1 MKKKNFPV
9 FSLLVLG
16 VIILGCLFGKVLAT
30 GDPFY
35 MNLTEVSL
43 PPGSAHYFGTD
54 TMGRDIYSMI
64 WEGGRVSLY
73 IGILA
78 TAISSVTAIVYGC
91 VSGLVPDW
99 LDDLLMRFTEIILS
113 IPSILLVI
121 FLQALLGEATA
132 TSIAVVIGLTSWMN
146 ISKVVRSEVR
156 QIRNSD
162 FVLASRLAGGKF
174 FYILRKH
181 LFPNFISSTM
191 FMIVTNVSAAIGT
204 EATFCLLYT
213 SFNVLP
219 FELILNFMRE
229 NPHIR
234 VEWNEYSNE
243 EVKSMLE
250 DSRLEYGFIVGKHEG
265 DDMIQRKLDGR
276 EILLLVF
283 EGHPLYEKESVNVE
297 MLREENMILM
307 NEHFHMYHDF
317 ASICCA
323 KGFTPNIIAKT
334 SDGAVLYKLCRQK
347 IGLAVIPEFM
357 LEDFRMEH
365 MRAIPFEEHMTW
377 EVFGVYK
384 EDTKNYETIQQFDCF
399 LKQKV
404 ST

>member
-1 MKKKNFPV
+1 
-9 FSLLVLG
+9 
-16 VIILGCLFGKVLAT
+16 
-30 GDPFY
+30 
-35 MNLTEVSL
+35 MNTKDLKCFEAVYQEKSI
-43 PPGSAHYFGTD
+43 SRAA
-54 TMGRDIYSMI
+54 R
-64 WEGGRVSLY
+64 RLY
-73 IGILA
+73 ITPQGLGKNIRTLEA
-78 TAISSVTAIVYGC
+78 ELETVLFERTKQGVRPTQSADFLYG
-91 VSGLVPDW
+91 
-99 LDDLLMRFTEIILS
+99 RTKKIIQELEE
-113 IPSILLVI
+113 LEN
-121 FLQALLGEATA
+121 G
-132 TSIAVVIGLTSWMN
+132 
-146 ISKVVRSEVR
+146 VR
-156 QIRNSD
+156 QLENRKI
-162 FVLASRLAGGKF
+162 VLR
-174 FYILRKH
+174 
-181 LFPNFISSTM
+181 
-191 FMIVTNVSAAIGT
+191 IGC
-204 EATFCLLYT
+204 ACGV
-213 SFNVLP
+213 FNVLP

-276 EILLLVF
+276 EILLLVY
-283 EGHPLYEKESVNVE
+283 EGHPLYGKESVNVE
-297 MLREENMILM
+297 MLREKNMILM

>member
-1 MKKKNFPV
+1 
-9 FSLLVLG
+9 
-16 VIILGCLFGKVLAT
+16 
-30 GDPFY
+30 
-35 MNLTEVSL
+35 MNTKDLKCFEAVYQEKSIRR
-43 PPGSAHYFGTD
+43 AA
-54 TMGRDIYSMI
+54 R
-64 WEGGRVSLY
+64 RLY
-73 IGILA
+73 ITPQGLGKNIRTLEA
-78 TAISSVTAIVYGC
+78 ELETVLFERTKQGMRPTQSADFLYG
-91 VSGLVPDW
+91 
-99 LDDLLMRFTEIILS
+99 RTKKIIQELEE
-113 IPSILLVI
+113 LEN
-121 FLQALLGEATA
+121 G
-132 TSIAVVIGLTSWMN
+132 
-146 ISKVVRSEVR
+146 VR
-156 QIRNSD
+156 QLENRKI
-162 FVLASRLAGGKF
+162 VLR
-174 FYILRKH
+174 
-181 LFPNFISSTM
+181 
-191 FMIVTNVSAAIGT
+191 IGC
-204 EATFCLLYT
+204 ACGV
-213 SFNVLP
+213 FNVLP

>member
-1 MKKKNFPV
+1 
-9 FSLLVLG
+9 
-16 VIILGCLFGKVLAT
+16 
-30 GDPFY
+30 
-35 MNLTEVSL
+35 MNTKDLKCFEAVYQEKSI
-43 PPGSAHYFGTD
+43 SRAA
-54 TMGRDIYSMI
+54 R
-64 WEGGRVSLY
+64 RLY
-73 IGILA
+73 ITPQGLGKNIRTLEA
-78 TAISSVTAIVYGC
+78 ELETVLFERTKQGMRPTQSADFLYG
-91 VSGLVPDW
+91 
-99 LDDLLMRFTEIILS
+99 RTKKIIQELEE
-113 IPSILLVI
+113 LEN
-121 FLQALLGEATA
+121 G
-132 TSIAVVIGLTSWMN
+132 
-146 ISKVVRSEVR
+146 VR
-156 QIRNSD
+156 QLENRKI
-162 FVLASRLAGGKF
+162 VLR
-174 FYILRKH
+174 
-181 LFPNFISSTM
+181 
-191 FMIVTNVSAAIGT
+191 IGC
-204 EATFCLLYT
+204 ACGV
-213 SFNVLP
+213 FNVLP

-265 DDMIQRKLDGR
+265 DDMIQRKLDGK

>member
-1 MKKKNFPV
+1 
-9 FSLLVLG
+9 
-16 VIILGCLFGKVLAT
+16 
-30 GDPFY
+30 
-35 MNLTEVSL
+35 MNTKDLKCFEAVYQEKSI
-43 PPGSAHYFGTD
+43 SRAA
-54 TMGRDIYSMI
+54 R
-64 WEGGRVSLY
+64 RLY
-73 IGILA
+73 ITPQGLGKNIRTLEA
-78 TAISSVTAIVYGC
+78 ELETVLFERTKQGMRPTQSADFLYG
-91 VSGLVPDW
+91 
-99 LDDLLMRFTEIILS
+99 RTKKIIQELEE
-113 IPSILLVI
+113 LEN
-121 FLQALLGEATA
+121 G
-132 TSIAVVIGLTSWMN
+132 
-146 ISKVVRSEVR
+146 VR
-156 QIRNSD
+156 QLENRKI
-162 FVLASRLAGGKF
+162 VLR
-174 FYILRKH
+174 
-181 LFPNFISSTM
+181 
-191 FMIVTNVSAAIGT
+191 IGC
-204 EATFCLLYT
+204 ACGV
-213 SFNVLP
+213 FNVLP

-347 IGLAVIPEFM
+347 IGLAVIPAFM

>member
-1 MKKKNFPV
+1 
-9 FSLLVLG
+9 
-16 VIILGCLFGKVLAT
+16 
-30 GDPFY
+30 
-35 MNLTEVSL
+35 MNTKDLKCFEAVYQEKSI
-43 PPGSAHYFGTD
+43 SRAA
-54 TMGRDIYSMI
+54 R
-64 WEGGRVSLY
+64 RLY
-73 IGILA
+73 ITPQGLGKNIRTLEA
-78 TAISSVTAIVYGC
+78 ELETVLFERTKQGMRPTQSADFLYG
-91 VSGLVPDW
+91 
-99 LDDLLMRFTEIILS
+99 RTKKIIQELEE
-113 IPSILLVI
+113 LEN
-121 FLQALLGEATA
+121 G
-132 TSIAVVIGLTSWMN
+132 
-146 ISKVVRSEVR
+146 VR
-156 QIRNSD
+156 QLENRKI
-162 FVLASRLAGGKF
+162 VLR
-174 FYILRKH
+174 
-181 LFPNFISSTM
+181 
-191 FMIVTNVSAAIGT
+191 IGC
-204 EATFCLLYT
+204 ACGV
-213 SFNVLP
+213 FNVLP

-265 DDMIQRKLDGR
+265 DAMIQRKLDGR

>member
-1 MKKKNFPV
+1 
-9 FSLLVLG
+9 
-16 VIILGCLFGKVLAT
+16 
-30 GDPFY
+30 
-35 MNLTEVSL
+35 MNTKDLKCFEAVYQEKSI
-43 PPGSAHYFGTD
+43 SRAA
-54 TMGRDIYSMI
+54 GR
-64 WEGGRVSLY
+64 LY
-73 IGILA
+73 ITPQGLGKNIRTLEA
-78 TAISSVTAIVYGC
+78 ELETVLFERTKQGMRPTQSADFLYG
-91 VSGLVPDW
+91 
-99 LDDLLMRFTEIILS
+99 RTKKIIQELEE
-113 IPSILLVI
+113 LEN
-121 FLQALLGEATA
+121 G
-132 TSIAVVIGLTSWMN
+132 
-146 ISKVVRSEVR
+146 VR
-156 QIRNSD
+156 QLENRKI
-162 FVLASRLAGGKF
+162 VLR
-174 FYILRKH
+174 
-181 LFPNFISSTM
+181 
-191 FMIVTNVSAAIGT
+191 IGC
-204 EATFCLLYT
+204 ACGV
-213 SFNVLP
+213 FNVLP

-276 EILLLVF
+276 EILLLVY

>member
-1 MKKKNFPV
+1 
-9 FSLLVLG
+9 
-16 VIILGCLFGKVLAT
+16 
-30 GDPFY
+30 
-35 MNLTEVSL
+35 MNTKDLKCFEAVYQEKSI
-43 PPGSAHYFGTD
+43 SRAA
-54 TMGRDIYSMI
+54 R
-64 WEGGRVSLY
+64 RLY
-73 IGILA
+73 ITPQGLGKNIRTLEA
-78 TAISSVTAIVYGC
+78 ELENVLFERTKQGMRPTQSADFLYG
-91 VSGLVPDW
+91 
-99 LDDLLMRFTEIILS
+99 RTKKIIQELEE
-113 IPSILLVI
+113 LEN
-121 FLQALLGEATA
+121 G
-132 TSIAVVIGLTSWMN
+132 
-146 ISKVVRSEVR
+146 VR
-156 QIRNSD
+156 QLENRKI
-162 FVLASRLAGGKF
+162 VLR
-174 FYILRKH
+174 
-181 LFPNFISSTM
+181 
-191 FMIVTNVSAAIGT
+191 IGC
-204 EATFCLLYT
+204 ACGV
-213 SFNVLP
+213 FNVLP

-377 EVFGVYK
+377 RCSAFTRKIRKIMRPYSSL
-384 EDTKNYETIQQFDCF
+384 TAF
-399 LKQKV
+399 
-404 ST
+404 

>member
-1 MKKKNFPV
+1 
-9 FSLLVLG
+9 
-16 VIILGCLFGKVLAT
+16 
-30 GDPFY
+30 
-35 MNLTEVSL
+35 MNTKDLKCFEAVYQEKSI
-43 PPGSAHYFGTD
+43 SRAA
-54 TMGRDIYSMI
+54 R
-64 WEGGRVSLY
+64 RLY
-73 IGILA
+73 ITPQGLGKNIRTLEA
-78 TAISSVTAIVYGC
+78 ELETVLFERTKQGMRPTQSADFLYG
-91 VSGLVPDW
+91 
-99 LDDLLMRFTEIILS
+99 RTKKIIQELEE
-113 IPSILLVI
+113 LEN
-121 FLQALLGEATA
+121 G
-132 TSIAVVIGLTSWMN
+132 
-146 ISKVVRSEVR
+146 VR
-156 QIRNSD
+156 QLEKRKI
-162 FVLASRLAGGKF
+162 VLR
-174 FYILRKH
+174 
-181 LFPNFISSTM
+181 
-191 FMIVTNVSAAIGT
+191 IGC
-204 EATFCLLYT
+204 ACGV
-213 SFNVLP
+213 FNVLP

-276 EILLLVF
+276 EILLLVY

>member
-1 MKKKNFPV
+1 
-9 FSLLVLG
+9 
-16 VIILGCLFGKVLAT
+16 
-30 GDPFY
+30 
-35 MNLTEVSL
+35 MNTKDLKCFEAVYQEKSI
-43 PPGSAHYFGTD
+43 SRAA
-54 TMGRDIYSMI
+54 R
-64 WEGGRVSLY
+64 RLY
-73 IGILA
+73 ITPQGLGKNIRTLEA
-78 TAISSVTAIVYGC
+78 ELETVLFERTKQGMRPTQSADFLYG
-91 VSGLVPDW
+91 
-99 LDDLLMRFTEIILS
+99 RTKKIIQELEE
-113 IPSILLVI
+113 LEN
-121 FLQALLGEATA
+121 G
-132 TSIAVVIGLTSWMN
+132 
-146 ISKVVRSEVR
+146 VR
-156 QIRNSD
+156 QLENRKI
-162 FVLASRLAGGKF
+162 VLR
-174 FYILRKH
+174 
-181 LFPNFISSTM
+181 
-191 FMIVTNVSAAIGT
+191 IGC
-204 EATFCLLYT
+204 ACGV
-213 SFNVLP
+213 FNVLP

-276 EILLLVF
+276 EILLLVY

-384 EDTKNYETIQQFDCF
+384 EDTKNYETRQQFDCF

>member
-1 MKKKNFPV
+1 
-9 FSLLVLG
+9 
-16 VIILGCLFGKVLAT
+16 
-30 GDPFY
+30 
-35 MNLTEVSL
+35 
-43 PPGSAHYFGTD
+43 
-54 TMGRDIYSMI
+54 
-64 WEGGRVSLY
+64 
-73 IGILA
+73 
-78 TAISSVTAIVYGC
+78 
-91 VSGLVPDW
+91 
-99 LDDLLMRFTEIILS
+99 
-113 IPSILLVI
+113 
-121 FLQALLGEATA
+121 
-132 TSIAVVIGLTSWMN
+132 
-146 ISKVVRSEVR
+146 
-156 QIRNSD
+156 
-162 FVLASRLAGGKF
+162 
-174 FYILRKH
+174 
-181 LFPNFISSTM
+181 
-191 FMIVTNVSAAIGT
+191 
-204 EATFCLLYT
+204 
-213 SFNVLP
+213 
-219 FELILNFMRE
+219 MRE

-276 EILLLVF
+276 EILLLVY

>member
-1 MKKKNFPV
+1 
-9 FSLLVLG
+9 
-16 VIILGCLFGKVLAT
+16 
-30 GDPFY
+30 
-35 MNLTEVSL
+35 MNTKDLKCFEAVYQEKSI
-43 PPGSAHYFGTD
+43 SRAA
-54 TMGRDIYSMI
+54 R
-64 WEGGRVSLY
+64 RLY
-73 IGILA
+73 ITPQGLGKNIRTLEA
-78 TAISSVTAIVYGC
+78 ELETVLFERTKQGMRPTQSADFLYG
-91 VSGLVPDW
+91 
-99 LDDLLMRFTEIILS
+99 RTKKIIQELEE
-113 IPSILLVI
+113 LEN
-121 FLQALLGEATA
+121 G
-132 TSIAVVIGLTSWMN
+132 
-146 ISKVVRSEVR
+146 VR
-156 QIRNSD
+156 QLENRKI
-162 FVLASRLAGGKF
+162 VLR
-174 FYILRKH
+174 
-181 LFPNFISSTM
+181 
-191 FMIVTNVSAAIGT
+191 IGC
-204 EATFCLLYT
+204 ACGV
-213 SFNVLP
+213 FNVLP

-234 VEWNEYSNE
+234 VEWNESSNE

-276 EILLLVF
+276 EILLLVY

>member
-1 MKKKNFPV
+1 
-9 FSLLVLG
+9 
-16 VIILGCLFGKVLAT
+16 
-30 GDPFY
+30 
-35 MNLTEVSL
+35 MNTKDLKCFEAVYQEKSI
-43 PPGSAHYFGTD
+43 SRAA
-54 TMGRDIYSMI
+54 R
-64 WEGGRVSLY
+64 RLY
-73 IGILA
+73 ITPQGLGKNIRTLEA
-78 TAISSVTAIVYGC
+78 ELETVLFERTKQGMRPTQSADFLYG
-91 VSGLVPDW
+91 
-99 LDDLLMRFTEIILS
+99 RTKKIIQELEE
-113 IPSILLVI
+113 LEN
-121 FLQALLGEATA
+121 G
-132 TSIAVVIGLTSWMN
+132 
-146 ISKVVRSEVR
+146 VR
-156 QIRNSD
+156 QLENRKI
-162 FVLASRLAGGKF
+162 VLR
-174 FYILRKH
+174 
-181 LFPNFISSTM
+181 
-191 FMIVTNVSAAIGT
+191 IGC
-204 EATFCLLYT
+204 ACGV
-213 SFNVLP
+213 FNVLP

-384 EDTKNYETIQQFDCF
+384 EDTKNYATIQQFDCF

>member
-1 MKKKNFPV
+1 
-9 FSLLVLG
+9 
-16 VIILGCLFGKVLAT
+16 
-30 GDPFY
+30 
-35 MNLTEVSL
+35 MNTKDLKCFEAVYQEKSI
-43 PPGSAHYFGTD
+43 SRAA
-54 TMGRDIYSMI
+54 R
-64 WEGGRVSLY
+64 RLY
-73 IGILA
+73 ITPQGLGKNIRTLEA
-78 TAISSVTAIVYGC
+78 ELETVLFERTKQGMRPTQSADFLYG
-91 VSGLVPDW
+91 
-99 LDDLLMRFTEIILS
+99 RTKKIIQELEE
-113 IPSILLVI
+113 LEN
-121 FLQALLGEATA
+121 G
-132 TSIAVVIGLTSWMN
+132 
-146 ISKVVRSEVR
+146 VR
-156 QIRNSD
+156 QLENRKI
-162 FVLASRLAGGKF
+162 VLR
-174 FYILRKH
+174 
-181 LFPNFISSTM
+181 
-191 FMIVTNVSAAIGT
+191 IGC
-204 EATFCLLYT
+204 ACGV
-213 SFNVLP
+213 FNVLP
-219 FELILNFMRE
+219 FE
-229 NPHIR
+229 
-234 VEWNEYSNE
+234 
-243 EVKSMLE
+243 LE

-276 EILLLVF
+276 EILLLVY

>member
-1 MKKKNFPV
+1 
-9 FSLLVLG
+9 
-16 VIILGCLFGKVLAT
+16 
-30 GDPFY
+30 
-35 MNLTEVSL
+35 MNTKDLKCFEAVYQEKSI
-43 PPGSAHYFGTD
+43 SRAA
-54 TMGRDIYSMI
+54 R
-64 WEGGRVSLY
+64 RLY
-73 IGILA
+73 ITPQGLGKNIRTLEA
-78 TAISSVTAIVYGC
+78 ELETVLFERTKQGVRPTQSADFLYG
-91 VSGLVPDW
+91 
-99 LDDLLMRFTEIILS
+99 RTKKIIQELEE
-113 IPSILLVI
+113 LEN
-121 FLQALLGEATA
+121 G
-132 TSIAVVIGLTSWMN
+132 
-146 ISKVVRSEVR
+146 VR
-156 QIRNSD
+156 QLENRKI
-162 FVLASRLAGGKF
+162 VLR
-174 FYILRKH
+174 
-181 LFPNFISSTM
+181 
-191 FMIVTNVSAAIGT
+191 IGC
-204 EATFCLLYT
+204 ACGV
-213 SFNVLP
+213 FNVLP

-276 EILLLVF
+276 EILLLVY
-283 EGHPLYEKESVNVE
+283 EGHPLYGKESVNVE
-297 MLREENMILM
+297 MLREKNMILM

-347 IGLAVIPEFM
+347 IGLAVTPEFM

>member
-1 MKKKNFPV
+1 
-9 FSLLVLG
+9 
-16 VIILGCLFGKVLAT
+16 
-30 GDPFY
+30 
-35 MNLTEVSL
+35 MNTKDLKCFEAGYQEKSI
-43 PPGSAHYFGTD
+43 SRAA
-54 TMGRDIYSMI
+54 R
-64 WEGGRVSLY
+64 RLY
-73 IGILA
+73 ITPQGLGKNIRTLEA
-78 TAISSVTAIVYGC
+78 ELETVLFERTKQGMRPTQSADFLYG
-91 VSGLVPDW
+91 
-99 LDDLLMRFTEIILS
+99 RTKKIIQELEE
-113 IPSILLVI
+113 LEN
-121 FLQALLGEATA
+121 G
-132 TSIAVVIGLTSWMN
+132 
-146 ISKVVRSEVR
+146 VR
-156 QIRNSD
+156 QLENRKI
-162 FVLASRLAGGKF
+162 VLR
-174 FYILRKH
+174 
-181 LFPNFISSTM
+181 
-191 FMIVTNVSAAIGT
+191 IGC
-204 EATFCLLYT
+204 ACGV
-213 SFNVLP
+213 FNVLP

-229 NPHIR
+229 NPDIR

-276 EILLLVF
+276 EILLLVY

>member
-1 MKKKNFPV
+1 
-9 FSLLVLG
+9 
-16 VIILGCLFGKVLAT
+16 
-30 GDPFY
+30 
-35 MNLTEVSL
+35 MNTKDLNCFEAVYQEKSI
-43 PPGSAHYFGTD
+43 SRAA
-54 TMGRDIYSMI
+54 R
-64 WEGGRVSLY
+64 RLY
-73 IGILA
+73 ITPQGLGKNIRTLEA
-78 TAISSVTAIVYGC
+78 ELETVLFERTKQGMRPTQSADFLYG
-91 VSGLVPDW
+91 
-99 LDDLLMRFTEIILS
+99 RTKKIIQELEE
-113 IPSILLVI
+113 LEN
-121 FLQALLGEATA
+121 G
-132 TSIAVVIGLTSWMN
+132 
-146 ISKVVRSEVR
+146 VR
-156 QIRNSD
+156 QLENRKI
-162 FVLASRLAGGKF
+162 VLR
-174 FYILRKH
+174 
-181 LFPNFISSTM
+181 
-191 FMIVTNVSAAIGT
+191 IGC
-204 EATFCLLYT
+204 ACGV
-213 SFNVLP
+213 FNVLP

>member
-1 MKKKNFPV
+1 
-9 FSLLVLG
+9 
-16 VIILGCLFGKVLAT
+16 
-30 GDPFY
+30 
-35 MNLTEVSL
+35 MNTKDLKCFEAVYQEKSI
-43 PPGSAHYFGTD
+43 SRAA
-54 TMGRDIYSMI
+54 R
-64 WEGGRVSLY
+64 RLY
-73 IGILA
+73 ITPQGLGKNIRTLEA
-78 TAISSVTAIVYGC
+78 ELETVLFERTKQGMRPTQSADFLYG
-91 VSGLVPDW
+91 
-99 LDDLLMRFTEIILS
+99 RTKKIIQELEE
-113 IPSILLVI
+113 LEN
-121 FLQALLGEATA
+121 G
-132 TSIAVVIGLTSWMN
+132 
-146 ISKVVRSEVR
+146 VR
-156 QIRNSD
+156 QLENRKI
-162 FVLASRLAGGKF
+162 VLR
-174 FYILRKH
+174 
-181 LFPNFISSTM
+181 
-191 FMIVTNVSAAIGT
+191 IGC
-204 EATFCLLYT
+204 ACGV
-213 SFNVLP
+213 FNVLP

-250 DSRLEYGFIVGKHEG
+250 DSRLEYGFTVGKHEG

-276 EILLLVF
+276 EILLLVY

>member
-1 MKKKNFPV
+1 
-9 FSLLVLG
+9 
-16 VIILGCLFGKVLAT
+16 
-30 GDPFY
+30 
-35 MNLTEVSL
+35 MNTKDLKCFEAVYQEKSI
-43 PPGSAHYFGTD
+43 SRAA
-54 TMGRDIYSMI
+54 R
-64 WEGGRVSLY
+64 RLY
-73 IGILA
+73 ITPQGLGKNIRTLEA
-78 TAISSVTAIVYGC
+78 ELETVLFERTKQGMRPTQSADFLYGRTKKIIQELEELENGVRKIENRKIVLRIGC
-91 VSGLVPDW
+91 ACGV
-99 LDDLLMRFTEIILS
+99 
-113 IPSILLVI
+113 
-121 FLQALLGEATA
+121 
-132 TSIAVVIGLTSWMN
+132 
-146 ISKVVRSEVR
+146 
-156 QIRNSD
+156 
-162 FVLASRLAGGKF
+162 
-174 FYILRKH
+174 
-181 LFPNFISSTM
+181 
-191 FMIVTNVSAAIGT
+191 
-204 EATFCLLYT
+204 
-213 SFNVLP
+213 FNVLP

>member
-1 MKKKNFPV
+1 
-9 FSLLVLG
+9 
-16 VIILGCLFGKVLAT
+16 
-30 GDPFY
+30 
-35 MNLTEVSL
+35 MNTKDLKCFEAVYQENSI
-43 PPGSAHYFGTD
+43 SRAA
-54 TMGRDIYSMI
+54 R
-64 WEGGRVSLY
+64 RLY
-73 IGILA
+73 ITPQGLGKNIRNLEA
-78 TAISSVTAIVYGC
+78 ELETVLFERTKQGMRPTQSADFLYG
-91 VSGLVPDW
+91 
-99 LDDLLMRFTEIILS
+99 RTKKIIQELEE
-113 IPSILLVI
+113 LEN
-121 FLQALLGEATA
+121 G
-132 TSIAVVIGLTSWMN
+132 
-146 ISKVVRSEVR
+146 VR
-156 QIRNSD
+156 QLENRKI
-162 FVLASRLAGGKF
+162 VLR
-174 FYILRKH
+174 
-181 LFPNFISSTM
+181 
-191 FMIVTNVSAAIGT
+191 IGC
-204 EATFCLLYT
+204 ACGV
-213 SFNVLP
+213 FNVLP

>member
-1 MKKKNFPV
+1 MNTKDLKCFEAVYQEKSISRAARRLYITPQGLGKNIRTLEAELETV
-9 FSLLVLG
+9 
-16 VIILGCLFGKVLAT
+16 LFGRTKQGMRPT
-30 GDPFY
+30 Q
-35 MNLTEVSL
+35 
-43 PPGSAHYFGTD
+43 SADFLY
-54 TMGRDIYSMI
+54 GR
-64 WEGGRVSLY
+64 
-73 IGILA
+73 
-78 TAISSVTAIVYGC
+78 TKK
-91 VSGLVPDW
+91 
-99 LDDLLMRFTEIILS
+99 IIQELEE
-113 IPSILLVI
+113 LEN
-121 FLQALLGEATA
+121 G
-132 TSIAVVIGLTSWMN
+132 
-146 ISKVVRSEVR
+146 VR
-156 QIRNSD
+156 QLENRKI
-162 FVLASRLAGGKF
+162 VLR
-174 FYILRKH
+174 
-181 LFPNFISSTM
+181 
-191 FMIVTNVSAAIGT
+191 IGC
-204 EATFCLLYT
+204 ACGV
-213 SFNVLP
+213 FNVLP

>member
-1 MKKKNFPV
+1 
-9 FSLLVLG
+9 
-16 VIILGCLFGKVLAT
+16 
-30 GDPFY
+30 
-35 MNLTEVSL
+35 
-43 PPGSAHYFGTD
+43 
-54 TMGRDIYSMI
+54 
-64 WEGGRVSLY
+64 
-73 IGILA
+73 
-78 TAISSVTAIVYGC
+78 
-91 VSGLVPDW
+91 
-99 LDDLLMRFTEIILS
+99 MR
-113 IPSILLVI
+113 PSIRKKASAGLPDAFISHPRDWEKNIRTLEAELETVLFERTKQGMRPTQSAD
-121 FLQALLGEATA
+121 FLYGRTKKIIQELEELENG
-132 TSIAVVIGLTSWMN
+132 
-146 ISKVVRSEVR
+146 VR
-156 QIRNSD
+156 QLENRKI
-162 FVLASRLAGGKF
+162 VLR
-174 FYILRKH
+174 
-181 LFPNFISSTM
+181 
-191 FMIVTNVSAAIGT
+191 IGC
-204 EATFCLLYT
+204 ACGV
-213 SFNVLP
+213 FNVLP

-229 NPHIR
+229 NPDIR

-265 DDMIQRKLDGR
+265 EDMIQRKLDGR
-276 EILLLVF
+276 EILLLVY
-283 EGHPLYEKESVNVE
+283 EGHPFYEKERVNAE

-323 KGFTPNIIAKT
+323 KGFVPNIIAKT

-384 EDTKNYETIQQFDCF
+384 EDTKNYETIQQFGCF

>member
-1 MKKKNFPV
+1 
-9 FSLLVLG
+9 
-16 VIILGCLFGKVLAT
+16 
-30 GDPFY
+30 
-35 MNLTEVSL
+35 MNTKDLKCFEAVYQEKSI
-43 PPGSAHYFGTD
+43 SRAA
-54 TMGRDIYSMI
+54 R
-64 WEGGRVSLY
+64 RLY
-73 IGILA
+73 ITPQGLGKNIRTLEA
-78 TAISSVTAIVYGC
+78 ELETVLFERTKQGMRPTQSADFLYG
-91 VSGLVPDW
+91 
-99 LDDLLMRFTEIILS
+99 RTKKIIQELEE
-113 IPSILLVI
+113 LEN
-121 FLQALLGEATA
+121 G
-132 TSIAVVIGLTSWMN
+132 
-146 ISKVVRSEVR
+146 VR
-156 QIRNSD
+156 QLENRKI
-162 FVLASRLAGGKF
+162 VLR
-174 FYILRKH
+174 
-181 LFPNFISSTM
+181 
-191 FMIVTNVSAAIGT
+191 IGC
-204 EATFCLLYT
+204 ACGV
-213 SFNVLP
+213 FNVLP

-276 EILLLVF
+276 EILLPVF

>member
-1 MKKKNFPV
+1 
-9 FSLLVLG
+9 
-16 VIILGCLFGKVLAT
+16 
-30 GDPFY
+30 
-35 MNLTEVSL
+35 MNTKDLKCFEAVYQEKSI
-43 PPGSAHYFGTD
+43 SRAA
-54 TMGRDIYSMI
+54 GR
-64 WEGGRVSLY
+64 LY
-73 IGILA
+73 ITPQGLGKNIRTLEA
-78 TAISSVTAIVYGC
+78 ELETVLFERTKQGMRPTQSADFLYG
-91 VSGLVPDW
+91 
-99 LDDLLMRFTEIILS
+99 RTKKIIQELEE
-113 IPSILLVI
+113 LEN
-121 FLQALLGEATA
+121 G
-132 TSIAVVIGLTSWMN
+132 
-146 ISKVVRSEVR
+146 VR
-156 QIRNSD
+156 QLENRKI
-162 FVLASRLAGGKF
+162 VLR
-174 FYILRKH
+174 
-181 LFPNFISSTM
+181 
-191 FMIVTNVSAAIGT
+191 IGC
-204 EATFCLLYT
+204 ACGV
-213 SFNVLP
+213 FNVLP

-229 NPHIR
+229 NPDIR

-276 EILLLVF
+276 EILLLVY

>member
-1 MKKKNFPV
+1 
-9 FSLLVLG
+9 
-16 VIILGCLFGKVLAT
+16 
-30 GDPFY
+30 
-35 MNLTEVSL
+35 MNTKDLKCFEAVYQEKSI
-43 PPGSAHYFGTD
+43 SRAA
-54 TMGRDIYSMI
+54 GR
-64 WEGGRVSLY
+64 LY
-73 IGILA
+73 ITPQGLGKNIRTLEA
-78 TAISSVTAIVYGC
+78 ELETVLFERTKQGMRPTQSADFLYG
-91 VSGLVPDW
+91 
-99 LDDLLMRFTEIILS
+99 RTKKIIQELEE
-113 IPSILLVI
+113 LEN
-121 FLQALLGEATA
+121 G
-132 TSIAVVIGLTSWMN
+132 
-146 ISKVVRSEVR
+146 VR
-156 QIRNSD
+156 QLENRKI
-162 FVLASRLAGGKF
+162 VLR
-174 FYILRKH
+174 
-181 LFPNFISSTM
+181 
-191 FMIVTNVSAAIGT
+191 IGC
-204 EATFCLLYT
+204 ACGV
-213 SFNVLP
+213 FNVLP

>member
-1 MKKKNFPV
+1 
-9 FSLLVLG
+9 
-16 VIILGCLFGKVLAT
+16 
-30 GDPFY
+30 
-35 MNLTEVSL
+35 MNTKDLKCFEAVYQEKSI
-43 PPGSAHYFGTD
+43 SRAA
-54 TMGRDIYSMI
+54 R
-64 WEGGRVSLY
+64 RLY
-73 IGILA
+73 ITPQGLGKNIRTLEA
-78 TAISSVTAIVYGC
+78 ELETVLFERTKQGMRPTQSADFLYG
-91 VSGLVPDW
+91 
-99 LDDLLMRFTEIILS
+99 RTKKIIQELEE
-113 IPSILLVI
+113 LEN
-121 FLQALLGEATA
+121 G
-132 TSIAVVIGLTSWMN
+132 
-146 ISKVVRSEVR
+146 VR
-156 QIRNSD
+156 QLENRKI
-162 FVLASRLAGGKF
+162 VLR
-174 FYILRKH
+174 
-181 LFPNFISSTM
+181 
-191 FMIVTNVSAAIGT
+191 IGC
-204 EATFCLLYT
+204 AC
-213 SFNVLP
+213 SVFNVLP

-276 EILLLVF
+276 EILLLVY

>member
-1 MKKKNFPV
+1 
-9 FSLLVLG
+9 
-16 VIILGCLFGKVLAT
+16 
-30 GDPFY
+30 
-35 MNLTEVSL
+35 MNTKDLKCFEAVYQEKSI
-43 PPGSAHYFGTD
+43 SRAA
-54 TMGRDIYSMI
+54 R
-64 WEGGRVSLY
+64 RLY
-73 IGILA
+73 ITPQGLGKNIRTLEA
-78 TAISSVTAIVYGC
+78 ELETVLFERTKQGMRPTQSADFLYG
-91 VSGLVPDW
+91 
-99 LDDLLMRFTEIILS
+99 RTKKIIQELEE
-113 IPSILLVI
+113 LEN
-121 FLQALLGEATA
+121 G
-132 TSIAVVIGLTSWMN
+132 
-146 ISKVVRSEVR
+146 VR
-156 QIRNSD
+156 QLENRKI
-162 FVLASRLAGGKF
+162 VLR
-174 FYILRKH
+174 
-181 LFPNFISSTM
+181 
-191 FMIVTNVSAAIGT
+191 IGC
-204 EATFCLLYT
+204 ACGV
-213 SFNVLP
+213 FNVLP

-276 EILLLVF
+276 EILLLVY
-283 EGHPLYEKESVNVE
+283 EGHPLYKKESVNVE

-307 NEHFHMYHDF
+307 NEHFLMYHDF

>member
-1 MKKKNFPV
+1 
-9 FSLLVLG
+9 
-16 VIILGCLFGKVLAT
+16 
-30 GDPFY
+30 
-35 MNLTEVSL
+35 
-43 PPGSAHYFGTD
+43 
-54 TMGRDIYSMI
+54 
-64 WEGGRVSLY
+64 
-73 IGILA
+73 
-78 TAISSVTAIVYGC
+78 
-91 VSGLVPDW
+91 
-99 LDDLLMRFTEIILS
+99 MR
-113 IPSILLVI
+113 PSIRKKASAGLPDAFISPQGLGKNIRTLEAELETVLFERTKQGMRPTQSAD
-121 FLQALLGEATA
+121 FLYGRTKKIIQELEELENG
-132 TSIAVVIGLTSWMN
+132 
-146 ISKVVRSEVR
+146 VR
-156 QIRNSD
+156 QLENRKI
-162 FVLASRLAGGKF
+162 VLR
-174 FYILRKH
+174 
-181 LFPNFISSTM
+181 
-191 FMIVTNVSAAIGT
+191 IGC
-204 EATFCLLYT
+204 ACGV
-213 SFNVLP
+213 FNVLP

>member
-1 MKKKNFPV
+1 
-9 FSLLVLG
+9 
-16 VIILGCLFGKVLAT
+16 
-30 GDPFY
+30 
-35 MNLTEVSL
+35 MNTKDLKCFEAVYQEKSI
-43 PPGSAHYFGTD
+43 SRAA
-54 TMGRDIYSMI
+54 R
-64 WEGGRVSLY
+64 RLY
-73 IGILA
+73 ITPQGLGKNIRTLEA
-78 TAISSVTAIVYGC
+78 ELETVLFERTKQGMRPTQSADFLYG
-91 VSGLVPDW
+91 
-99 LDDLLMRFTEIILS
+99 RTKKIIQELEE
-113 IPSILLVI
+113 LEN
-121 FLQALLGEATA
+121 G
-132 TSIAVVIGLTSWMN
+132 
-146 ISKVVRSEVR
+146 VR
-156 QIRNSD
+156 QLENRKI
-162 FVLASRLAGGKF
+162 VLR
-174 FYILRKH
+174 
-181 LFPNFISSTM
+181 
-191 FMIVTNVSAAIGT
+191 IGC
-204 EATFCLLYT
+204 ACGV
-213 SFNVLP
+213 FNVLP

-276 EILLLVF
+276 EILLLVY

-384 EDTKNYETIQQFDCF
+384 EDTKNYETIRRFDCF

>member
-1 MKKKNFPV
+1 
-9 FSLLVLG
+9 
-16 VIILGCLFGKVLAT
+16 
-30 GDPFY
+30 
-35 MNLTEVSL
+35 MNTKDLKCFEAVYQEKSISRAARRLYIT
-43 PPGSAHYFGTD
+43 PPGLGKNIRTLEAELETVLFERTKQGMRPTQSADFLY
-54 TMGRDIYSMI
+54 GR
-64 WEGGRVSLY
+64 
-73 IGILA
+73 
-78 TAISSVTAIVYGC
+78 TKK
-91 VSGLVPDW
+91 
-99 LDDLLMRFTEIILS
+99 IIQELEE
-113 IPSILLVI
+113 LEN
-121 FLQALLGEATA
+121 G
-132 TSIAVVIGLTSWMN
+132 
-146 ISKVVRSEVR
+146 VR
-156 QIRNSD
+156 QLENRKI
-162 FVLASRLAGGKF
+162 VLR
-174 FYILRKH
+174 
-181 LFPNFISSTM
+181 
-191 FMIVTNVSAAIGT
+191 IGC
-204 EATFCLLYT
+204 ACGV
-213 SFNVLP
+213 FNVLP

-276 EILLLVF
+276 EILLLVY
-283 EGHPLYEKESVNVE
+283 EGHPLYEKESLNVE

-334 SDGAVLYKLCRQK
+334 SDGAVLNKLCRQK

>member
-1 MKKKNFPV
+1 
-9 FSLLVLG
+9 
-16 VIILGCLFGKVLAT
+16 
-30 GDPFY
+30 
-35 MNLTEVSL
+35 MNTKDLKCFEAVYQEKSI
-43 PPGSAHYFGTD
+43 SRAA
-54 TMGRDIYSMI
+54 R
-64 WEGGRVSLY
+64 RLY
-73 IGILA
+73 ITPQGLGKNIRTLEA
-78 TAISSVTAIVYGC
+78 ELETVLFERTKQGMRPTQSADFLYG
-91 VSGLVPDW
+91 
-99 LDDLLMRFTEIILS
+99 RTKKIIQELEE
-113 IPSILLVI
+113 LEN
-121 FLQALLGEATA
+121 G
-132 TSIAVVIGLTSWMN
+132 
-146 ISKVVRSEVR
+146 VR
-156 QIRNSD
+156 QLENRKI
-162 FVLASRLAGGKF
+162 VLR
-174 FYILRKH
+174 
-181 LFPNFISSTM
+181 
-191 FMIVTNVSAAIGT
+191 IGC
-204 EATFCLLYT
+204 ACGV
-213 SFNVLP
+213 FNVLP

-276 EILLLVF
+276 EILLLVY
-283 EGHPLYEKESVNVE
+283 EGHPLYGKESVNVE
-297 MLREENMILM
+297 MLREKNMILM

-384 EDTKNYETIQQFDCF
+384 EDTA
-399 LKQKV
+399 V
-404 ST
+404 